1 MPGATANV
9 AEQSAVAAAVTD
21 QVEYPDHLWA
31 AQSLRHSDSVLYAA
45 SALKQYFDNRKDVL
59 VASELVVYYQ
69 PGDNQ
74 SWLQPDVLV
83 ACGVPY
89 RPRRTVYKL
98 WEEGQA
104 PDFILEV
111 ASPATV
117 KRDAGFKARVYAAL
131 GVREYWRL
139 DPDPAGR
146 LLERALE
153 GYRWQAGRYERLASV
168 KRHGRET
175 LRSEALGL
183 DLRAAGNHEATFLVL
198 QDPRTG
204 KEFDGRP
211 GAAESRASAAEER
224 ASTAEKRENA
234 VKEELRAAQ
243 NALRVAREEARGL
256 KRQIRELNK
265 GQAHPRGRAV

>member
-1 MPGATANV
+1 M
-9 AEQSAVAAAVTD
+9 
-21 QVEYPDHLWA
+21 
-31 AQSLRHSDSVLYAA
+31 
-45 SALKQYFDNRKDVL
+45 
-59 VASELVVYYQ
+59 
-69 PGDNQ
+69 
-74 SWLQPDVLV
+74 LV

-89 RPRRTVYKL
+89 RPRRRVYKL

-111 ASPATV
+111 ASPWTV

-183 DLRAAGNHEATFLVL
+183 DLRATGNHESTFLVL
-198 QDPRTG
+198 RDPRTG

-224 ASTAEKRENA
+224 END

-243 NALRVAREEARGL
+243 NALRVAREEVRGL
-256 KRQIRELNK
+256 KR
-265 GQAHPRGRAV
+265 

>member
-1 MPGATANV
+1 MA
-9 AEQSAVAAAVTD
+9 D

-111 ASPATV
+111 ASPSTV
-117 KRDAGFKARVYAAL
+117 KRDAGFKARAYAAL

-168 KRHGRET
+168 ERHGRET
-175 LRSEALGL
+175 LRSEALGWTY
-183 DLRAAGNHEATFLVL
+183 A
-198 QDPRTG
+198 RT
-204 KEFDGRP
+204 
-211 GAAESRASAAEER
+211 AIASRRS
-224 ASTAEKRENA
+224 
-234 VKEELRAAQ
+234 
-243 NALRVAREEARGL
+243 
-256 KRQIRELNK
+256 
-265 GQAHPRGRAV
+265 